1 MERYQ
6 KMPVRTTVMMSSGA
20 KTPMPILITQR
31 SVLFTGLTLASCLAV
46 TSQAIQAATRLKPI
60 SEIGMPTLLVRKSR
74 RSKTFLPKILK
85 SARDPKLNVQ
95 KSPMRAAATVII
107 QVIIE
112 RLSVP
117 LEVRT
122 AATTASNIEIELVI
136 AATTKQK

>member
-74 RSKTFLPKILK
+74 RSKTFLPKILGG
-85 SARDPKLNVQ
+85 
-95 KSPMRAAATVII
+95 
-107 QVIIE
+107 
-112 RLSVP
+112 
-117 LEVRT
+117 
-122 AATTASNIEIELVI
+122 
-136 AATTKQK
+136 